1 LKRGVRVSDGL
12 ITTRLERDR
21 EIADAAKKMAGL

>member
-1 LKRGVRVSDGL
+1 MAYGVSDGL

-21 EIADAAKKMAGL
+21 EIADAAKNKKMAGL